1 MGLRRPTFKQA
12 ALASVVFL
20 AVWYGCLVVV
30 AAAIILIARVPWP
43 VAGDFLSKRRTV
55 LAVGV
60 FGPVGLMSVV
70 WIQAF
75 VGWVESAIERRW
87 PEDVTESRHRRE

>member
-1 MGLRRPTFKQA
+1 MG
-12 ALASVVFL
+12 SVVFF

-30 AAAIILIARVPWP
+30 ATAIILIAHVPWP
-43 VAGDFLSKRRTV
+43 VAREYLSARRTV

-60 FGPVGLMSVV
+60 FFPIGLALIV

-75 VGWVESAIERRW
+75 VGWLESAILRRW
-87 PEDVTESRHRRE
+87 PEDATGSRRRPK

>member
-1 MGLRRPTFKQA
+1 M
-12 ALASVVFL
+12 FL

-43 VAGDFLSKRRTV
+43 VAREFLSTRRTV
-55 LAVGV
+55 LAVWV
-60 FGPVGLMSVV
+60 FGPIGLALIV

-75 VGWVESAIERRW
+75 VGWLESGIERRW